1 MANAE
6 VIKNPGENT
15 LSLIRKFS
23 RRVQGTG
30 LVKIVRAQRYRAR
43 PLSKAV
49 SKKKAIKRI
58 ARRNEYAKLIKEG
71 KVVEAPRR
79 GGYVERAPRTT
90 TTETSSTKSS
100 GLGENTPIA
109 R

>member
-1 MANAE
+1 MTNAE
-6 VIKNPGENT
+6 VSKNPGENT

-49 SKKKAIKRI
+49 SKKKALKRI
-58 ARRNEYAKLIKEG
+58 ARRTEFAKLIREG

-90 TTETSSTKSS
+90 TETTSTKSS